1 MAAPRAFGERFGPG
15 FGGPINVG
23 TLVLKVSTV
32 GPDPAYQDGDIL
44 CAFNRRRT
52 RHVHAEG
59 ICHPR
64 RAQRRSDGRIALDH
78 VSRAWFEATHQY
90 RFTRLSLTAVLRENL
105 WMPSEVEVFGQT
117 PNERGERIDVDAY
130 VRRRAQA
137 QGFGLFG
144 SDGAEIWYGGST
156 RADTPT
162 LDTVWGAIEQ
172 HTPHREV
179 DYPDWPIGAQE
190 LRSHLVIRVDDFDDE
205 EAEALTAPVHDT
217 SGEEPVLVRKRARR
231 LPWRDLH
238 GMSAARIAQV
248 EDRLT
253 AVDIR
258 AERKHVRAVSV
269 RLKD

>member
-15 FGGPINVG
+15 FGGPLNVG
-23 TLVLKVSTV
+23 TLVLKVGTI

-52 RHVHAEG
+52 RHVHAEHL
-59 ICHPR
+59 CHPR
-64 RAQRRSDGRIALDH
+64 LAQRASNGRIPLDH

-90 RFTRLSLTAVLRENL
+90 RFTRVSPTTVVRENL
-105 WMPSEVEVFGQT
+105 WTHEVDVIGAT
-117 PNERGERIDVDAY
+117 PNERGEYMDVGLY
-130 VRRRAQA
+130 VRRRQQA
-137 QGFGLFG
+137 AGFGLFG
-144 SDGAEIWYGGST
+144 PEGAEIWYGGNT
-156 RADTPT
+156 RADTPA
-162 LDTVWGAIEQ
+162 LDAAWSAIEQ
-172 HTPHREV
+172 HTSLREA
-179 DYPDWPIGAQE
+179 DFPDWPIGAQE
-190 LRSHLVIRVDDFDDE
+190 LRSHLVIRVDDFDDAE
-205 EAEALTAPVHDT
+205 ETALVAPVQDE
-217 SGEEPVLVRKRARR
+217 SGGTPVLVRKRARR